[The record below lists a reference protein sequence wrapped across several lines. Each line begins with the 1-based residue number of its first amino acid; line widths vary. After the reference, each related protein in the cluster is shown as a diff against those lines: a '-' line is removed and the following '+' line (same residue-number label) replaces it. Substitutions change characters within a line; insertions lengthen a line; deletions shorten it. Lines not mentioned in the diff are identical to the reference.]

1 MRNEGMKKN
10 MTANKDFEKLRDLKM
25 QLDASQTKKI
35 SKSNLKG
42 KPADRAHFT
51 AMNAWSSMTNT
62 DKKQEQE
69 EKLWESLN
77 APIASVHESEDVI
90 LLKGSK
96 NVDIKPR
103 LRAAA
108 NEIMSPR
115 QQRNATTLEES

>member
-10 MTANKDFEKLRDLKM
+10 MTANKDFDKLRDLKM

-42 KPADRAHFT
+42 QLADRAHFT

-69 EKLWESLN
+69 
-77 APIASVHESEDVI
+77 V
-90 LLKGSK
+90 
-96 NVDIKPR
+96 
-103 LRAAA
+103 
-108 NEIMSPR
+108 
-115 QQRNATTLEES
+115 